1 MEKFSPEEFLKLLQD
16 IINEQ
21 EEYDTYRIDEV
32 ITDDYFNQYDSP
44 VPKFKANDFS
54 VLDLTKC
61 KRENIEEE
69 LFKCTNIKVGNFTF
83 KIKRYSMTT
92 DPLTIDIRIF
102 EDKTRTPSGNPC
114 KMTYPVNI
122 KTDTRFK
129 ESYWASLFT
138 AQNSAFNV
146 PVETAIDII
155 KWLQAASKYV
165 AFF

>member
-21 EEYDTYRIDEV
+21 EDDDTYRRDEV
-32 ITDDYFNQYDSP
+32 ITNDYLNQYEPPSK
-44 VPKFKANDFS
+44 KFQVNDAGI
-54 VLDLTKC
+54 LDLTKC

-83 KIKRYSMTT
+83 KIKKYSMTT
-92 DPLTIDIRIF
+92 DPLTMDIRIF

-129 ESYWASLFT
+129 ESYWSPLFT

-155 KWLQAASKYV
+155 KWLQAASKFV